1 VYHQW
6 TDYSQVE
13 QVVSMLNVVYYDEH
27 DLSFQLD
34 AETMMMMMMMMIQE
48 LELMIVEIKRQ
59 QYQLVLAVVVK
70 QLFQSI

>member
-1 VYHQW
+1 
-6 TDYSQVE
+6 
-13 QVVSMLNVVYYDEH
+13 MLNVVYYDEH

-34 AETMMMMMMMMIQE
+34 AETIMMMMMMIQE

>member
-1 VYHQW
+1 VCHHW
-6 TDYSQVE
+6 TDYRQVE
-13 QVVSMLNVVYYDEH
+13 QVVSMLNVVYYGEH

-34 AETMMMMMMMMIQE
+34 AETMMMMMMMIQE
-48 LELMIVEIKRQ
+48 LELKIVEIKRQ